1 MEKERTLIA
10 TRGDIKLYYTHT
22 EALPYKTVVHGFTE
36 KDGVETPVDVES
48 ILRFGYWKPVRTPV
62 KK

>member
-1 MEKERTLIA
+1 MKKERELIA

-22 EALPYKTVVHGFTE
+22 EKLPQETVVHGFTE
-36 KDGVETPVDVES
+36 KDGIETPVNVES
-48 ILRFGYWKPVRTPV
+48 ILRFGYWKPARVPV